1 MSKNEKS
8 QGTAQAAA
16 DKVKDLERQLSES
29 RKQVE
34 ALRKELSQKDKA
46 GEQLQGAYD
55 KICEEY
61 NSLFKANGEM
71 EDKHQKEIQQ
81 YKDGVERAEQAAKQA
96 ITEFNGVN
104 EILSQVKEDL
114 NSEREENSR
123 ERLLKNEAYAFIL
136 SEGLIDKFLDFR
148 EPFHRTRSQ
157 DISYN
162 LAIMADIPDFWI
174 AGINWADYTDK

>member
-34 ALRKELSQKDKA
+34 ALRKELSQRDKA
-46 GEQLQGAYD
+46 GEQLQKAYD
-55 KICEEY
+55 TICEEY
-61 NSLFKANGEM
+61 NTLFRDGGS
-71 EDKHQKEIQQ
+71 KEL
-81 YKDGVERAEQAAKQA
+81 V
-96 ITEFNGVN
+96 
-104 EILSQVKEDL
+104 
-114 NSEREENSR
+114 EENSR